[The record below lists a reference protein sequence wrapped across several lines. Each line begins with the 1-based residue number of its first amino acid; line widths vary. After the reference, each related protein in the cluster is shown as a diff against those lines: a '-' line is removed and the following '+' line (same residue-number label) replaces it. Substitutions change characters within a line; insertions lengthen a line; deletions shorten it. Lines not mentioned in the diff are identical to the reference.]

1 MNKFMS
7 NKIRISSAFKIS
19 NQNEFNYSF
28 KKFDVDS
35 LIELFQF
42 DSIKLGL
49 N

>member
-1 MNKFMS
+1 MNNFMS
-7 NKIRISSAFKIS
+7 NKIRISRALKIY
-19 NQNEFNYSF
+19 NQNEFNYYI

-35 LIELFQF
+35 LIELFQL